1 VCPKNPVNFNVDN
14 IRVAKLVGGGLRNS
28 TVVRGMVLRND
39 AVGSIKRMENA
50 KVSFLYIWD
59 CWGGR
64 LLSTILFIGWDSLQ
78 LCHFSCMLD
87 DYKLHDKP

>member
-1 VCPKNPVNFNVDN
+1 VDN

-50 KVSFLYIWD
+50 KVSSIYLGLLGWASTVYYIVHWLRFFATLSFFLYAR
-59 CWGGR
+59 R
-64 LLSTILFIGWDSLQ
+64 LQAT
-78 LCHFSCMLD
+78 
-87 DYKLHDKP
+87 